1 MHVMMTLQ
9 RLVEGVA
16 VGVGL
21 GVPLRLGVREPVR
34 DGVAERVRDGVA
46 VGDAVGEPVGVV
58 VGVSV
63 DDAVGGAVGDAVGE
77 PVGVVVADAV
87 DDAVAVGDAVGE
99 LVPLLVRVVPADA
112 LLLLALPAEPVADD
126 APGVPA
132 RNARSATASS
142 VHRAAGGER
151 MMIDATLLGS
161 CDLYDS
167 KAQSPYYT
175 PSSALTTQTCRGR
188 RRAAARGRSRPA
200 RPSGATCATGGSR

>member
-34 DGVAERVRDGVA
+34 DDVAERVRDGVA
-46 VGDAVGEPVGVV
+46 VGDAVGEPVEVV

-77 PVGVVVADAV
+77 
-87 DDAVAVGDAVGE
+87 
-99 LVPLLVRVVPADA
+99 LVPLLVRVVLCDVLCDTDA
-112 LLLLALPAEPVADD
+112 LPLPLLLALPAEPVADD

-151 MMIDATLLGS
+151 MMIDASNTSRPIMES
-161 CDLYDS
+161 CDNDDS
-167 KAQSPYYT
+167 QSPIIYT
-175 PSSALTTQTCRGR
+175 QSPHDANVSGKAP
-188 RRAAARGRSRPA
+188 RS
-200 RPSGATCATGGSR
+200 CSR